1 MAARTLYAHVRES
14 LEGVLEEGRVL
25 TGSSRRASAPRR
37 SGCER
42 RSRRCG
48 VSRRWGRGVE
58 EGARGGQTWMRV
70 RGGSVRGIGAYHG
83 SCPASRLAGVSLR
96 ETAKRV
102 ELTYPSQVSL
112 VDQVGVTVVD

>member
-1 MAARTLYAHVRES
+1 
-14 LEGVLEEGRVL
+14 
-25 TGSSRRASAPRR
+25 
-37 SGCER
+37 
-42 RSRRCG
+42 
-48 VSRRWGRGVE
+48 
-58 EGARGGQTWMRV
+58 MRV